1 MEELLRIIQQDQEL
15 WELVEQLK
23 HQDQEPMEFFEN
35 VANMFA
41 IEFEELHRT
50 DLKDKLSAL
59 RDQSTGND
67 CPGQDSIY
75 QTDIKFDEDLVA
87 KEIEEQGKATTK
99 DGQQCLRMTV

>member
-1 MEELLRIIQQDQEL
+1 MEELLRIIQQDPEL

-50 DLKDKLSAL
+50 EFK
-59 RDQSTGND
+59 R
-67 CPGQDSIY
+67 
-75 QTDIKFDEDLVA
+75 
-87 KEIEEQGKATTK
+87 
-99 DGQQCLRMTV
+99 

>member
-1 MEELLRIIQQDQEL
+1 MEELMQIIQQDPEL

-59 RDQSTGND
+59 FGGLPEKSYIMVPYILHIALDMFLLKAIPDAESIRD
-67 CPGQDSIY
+67 
-75 QTDIKFDEDLVA
+75 
-87 KEIEEQGKATTK
+87 
-99 DGQQCLRMTV
+99 

>member
-1 MEELLRIIQQDQEL
+1 MEELLRIIQQDPEL

-59 RDQSTGND
+59 FGGLPKKGIHHGSLHTPYRTRYVFIKSYPR
-67 CPGQDSIY
+67 CESI
-75 QTDIKFDEDLVA
+75 ED
-87 KEIEEQGKATTK
+87 
-99 DGQQCLRMTV
+99 

>member
-1 MEELLRIIQQDQEL
+1 MEELLRIIQQDPEL

-50 DLKDKLSAL
+50 DLRDKLSAL
-59 RDQSTGND
+59 FGG
-67 CPGQDSIY
+67 CPEKAYIMVPYVCHIALDIFLLKSIPN
-75 QTDIKFDEDLVA
+75 QESIK
-87 KEIEEQGKATTK
+87 
-99 DGQQCLRMTV
+99 